1 MTSVAAAHPGNSA
14 SRVTRSIGSGGR
26 SWGQGLVQAAEPGDE
41 TAQADHGEN
50 PRNAAIGG
58 DDQPQPAAFGQGPL
72 VRSGQGR
79 HAPRLGVLGAA
90 ELEGDHD
97 L

>member
-1 MTSVAAAHPGNSA
+1 MTSVAAAHRGNLA

-50 PRNAAIGG
+50 PRNAAISGMTS
-58 DDQPQPAAFGQGPL
+58 
-72 VRSGQGR
+72 RSPPPSAR
-79 HAPRLGVLGAA
+79 ARLCAPDRADTPRG
-90 ELEGDHD
+90 
-97 L
+97 

>member
-1 MTSVAAAHPGNSA
+1 MASVAAAHPGTY
-14 SRVTRSIGSGGR
+14 RQRRQVL
-26 SWGQGLVQAAEPGDE
+26 GQGLVQAAEPGDE

-58 DDQPQPAAFGQGPL
+58 GDQPQPAAFGQGPL
-72 VRSGQGR
+72 VRSVQGR